1 MSALLR
7 YNARS
12 PRHRYGRAQ
21 FTIHFIKEIKKLV
34 PRALLSYIGTWE
46 FRTLEKHKKHT
57 PSARASP
64 HFARVL
70 KIPKCW
76 YNSTMHL
83 ARFLYLIHTHTH
95 THIYIYIYIALYFY
109 VSSPVK
115 HPGKINTQ
123 TFYRYIYTHTYIINC
138 DIIQEYDTV

>member
-12 PRHRYGRAQ
+12 PRHRNGRAQ

-34 PRALLSYIGTWE
+34 PRALLSYIGSWE
-46 FRTLEKHKKHT
+46 FRTLEEHKKHT

-64 HFARVL
+64 LFARVL

-83 ARFLYLIHTHTH
+83 ARFLYLIHTYIYRALLLRIEPCKTPRKNQY
-95 THIYIYIYIALYFY
+95 TYFLYIYIYIYI
-109 VSSPVK
+109 
-115 HPGKINTQ
+115 
-123 TFYRYIYTHTYIINC
+123 YIYTHTYIINC
-138 DIIQEYDTV
+138 DIIQEYGTV